1 MQVFFHHMEIKGME
15 KTQSLY
21 WISLKSDWLVS
32 PKTFTKTFHCHQKP
46 WNKNNESVIFK
57 SKRSPAFLAQNPRKV
72 NININK
78 CKVPNIKN
86 VLRNRPKWLQLV
98 KKLRNIS
105 LKRKEKTMT
114 KCKFWSIMIHC
125 KFHYVFFKLKF
136 CHAPNIIC
144 RCQGFINI
152 WPSEN

>member
-1 MQVFFHHMEIKGME
+1 MQVFFHHMESKRME

-32 PKTFTKTFHCHQKP
+32 LPPET
-46 WNKNNESVIFK
+46 FK

-78 CKVPNIKN
+78 CKVPNVKN
-86 VLRNRPKWLQLV
+86 VMRNRPKWLQLV

-105 LKRKEKTMT
+105 LKRKEKMMT

-144 RCQGFINI
+144 RCQDFINI